1 MRPLRSALLDRFS
14 ALVLL
19 VESCVLG
26 AGCGSTTT
34 PTTEP
39 TSGPS
44 EVASADATATA
55 TAAPKEDD
63 AAATTVPTTCETKG
77 KVCLPPVAFA
87 KKVCDKGNSDM
98 ALYLLRKGSPFTRAY
113 LTHDTEAWNA
123 SGGASSNDKVLFDEE
138 VIVMVERAAQTGG
151 IVVGNGG
158 SSFDVMR
165 WDGTCVSLQSEE
177 LTFTPPP
184 KAKHARVDFH
194 ALTSTITD
202 VLLKDEKILKT
213 FKERRTECKGQ
224 WSGDV
229 SAKCVKLVQ
238 QLSEQVWDYVAKGG
252 EVPPPASF

>member
-1 MRPLRSALLDRFS
+1 MMRAVPLVSFLIL
-14 ALVLL
+14 
-19 VESCVLG
+19 
-26 AGCGSTTT
+26 AGCGSSTT
-34 PTTEP
+34 PATEP
-39 TSGPS
+39 SSDAT
-44 EVASADATATA
+44 EAASAPPPATAS
-55 TAAPKEDD
+55 AAPKEED
-63 AAATTVPTTCETKG
+63 ASATTIPTTCNTKG
-77 KVCLPPVAFA
+77 KVCLPPLAFA
-87 KKVCDKGNSDM
+87 KRVCDKGNSDI
-98 ALYLLRKGSPFTRAY
+98 ALYMHRKGTPFTRAY

-184 KAKHARVDFH
+184 KAKHAKVDFH
-194 ALTSTITD
+194 ALTSAVTD

-229 SAKCVKLVQ
+229 SAKCVKLVG
-238 QLSEQVWDYVAKGG
+238 QLSEQVYDYVAKGG